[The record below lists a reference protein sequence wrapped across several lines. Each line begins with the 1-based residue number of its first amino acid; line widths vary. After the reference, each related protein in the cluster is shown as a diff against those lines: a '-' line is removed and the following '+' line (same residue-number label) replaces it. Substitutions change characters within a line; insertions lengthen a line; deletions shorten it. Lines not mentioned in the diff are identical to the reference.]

1 MVIND
6 RPTMILQNK
15 KKHMGQMEDDEGFL
29 RGHLYI
35 CEKNILM
42 FPVLNSN
49 EGRYYITIWTVVY
62 GTLIVN
68 GMMLETVYSTDVISK
83 YTDNE

>member
-1 MVIND
+1 M
-6 RPTMILQNK
+6 K
-15 KKHMGQMEDDEGFL
+15 
-29 RGHLYI
+29 
-35 CEKNILM
+35 KNIPM